1 VAARQP
7 QTSWWERSPAR
18 LAALR
23 LGSWLFVRVFSRIDR
38 FLLRLSGGR
47 LSFAAGQP
55 ILLLTTR
62 GAKTGHR
69 RSTPLL
75 YVADGA
81 DIVLIASSGGSPRHP
96 AWSYNLRAHP
106 EATLLLQGREGHYRA
121 REAHGEE
128 RERLWRKA
136 VEAYAG
142 YEAYSRWTGGRKI
155 PVMIL
160 SPQADSPTNPQPAR
174 CC

>member
-1 VAARQP
+1 VAARQV
-7 QTSWWERSPAR
+7 QASWWERSPAR
-18 LAALR
+18 LAALC
-23 LGSWLFVRVFSRIDR
+23 LGSWLFVRVLSRIDR

-47 LSFAAGQP
+47 LSVAARHP
-55 ILLLTTR
+55 ILLLTTK
-62 GAKTGHR
+62 GAKTGHQ

-75 YVADGA
+75 YVVDGA
-81 DIVLIASSGGSPRHP
+81 DIILIASNGGSPRHP
-96 AWSYNLRAHP
+96 AWYYNLRAHP
-106 EATLLLQGREGHYRA
+106 EATLLLQGRGGRYRA
-121 REAHGEE
+121 REAHREE

>member
-1 VAARQP
+1 MANRQP
-7 QTSWWERSPAR
+7 QTSWWERSPTR
-18 LAALR
+18 LAALH
-23 LGSWLFVRVFSRIDR
+23 LGSWLFVHVFSRIDR
-38 FLLRLSGGR
+38 SLLRLSGGR
-47 LSFAAGQP
+47 LSLAIGQP
-55 ILLLTTR
+55 ILLLTTS

-75 YVADGA
+75 YVPDGV
-81 DIVLIASSGGSPRHP
+81 DVILIASNGGRPRHP
-96 AWSYNLRAHP
+96 AWYHNLRAHP
-106 EATLLLQGREGHYRA
+106 EATLLLQGKEGRYRA

-136 VEAYAG
+136 VDAYAG

-160 SPQADSPTNPQPAR
+160 TPHAHSTIGTRPIR

>member
-1 VAARQP
+1 MATRQP
-7 QTSWWERSPAR
+7 QASWWERSPTR
-18 LAALR
+18 LAALH
-23 LGSWLFVRVFSRIDR
+23 LGSWLFVRVFSRVDR
-38 FLLRLSGGR
+38 SLLRLSGGR
-47 LSFAAGQP
+47 LSLAIGQP

-75 YVADGA
+75 YVQDGA
-81 DIVLIASSGGSPRHP
+81 DIILIASNGGRPRHP
-96 AWSYNLRAHP
+96 AWYHNLRAHP
-106 EATLLLQGREGHYRA
+106 EATLLLHGREGRYRA

-136 VEAYAG
+136 VDAYAG
-142 YEAYSRWTGGRKI
+142 YAAYSRWTGGREI

-160 SPQADSPTNPQPAR
+160 TRQADSSIGTQPT

>member
-1 VAARQP
+1 MATRQP
-7 QTSWWERSPAR
+7 QASWWERSPTR
-18 LAALR
+18 LAALH
-23 LGSWLFVRVFSRIDR
+23 LGSWLFVRVFSRVDR
-38 FLLRLSGGR
+38 SLLRLSGGR
-47 LSFAAGQP
+47 LSLAIGQP

-75 YVADGA
+75 YVQDGA
-81 DIVLIASSGGSPRHP
+81 DVILIASNGGRPRHP
-96 AWSYNLRAHP
+96 AWYHNLRAHP
-106 EATLLLQGREGHYRA
+106 EATLLLHGREGRYRA

-136 VEAYAG
+136 VDAYAG
-142 YEAYSRWTGGRKI
+142 YAAYSRWTGGREI

-160 SPQADSPTNPQPAR
+160 TRQADSSIGTQLT